1 MAAAK
6 KHPARKAPAGVHLPK
21 GLATHRA
28 GIVGA
33 VLGLAAAGTAV
44 GVAVSRAAAR
54 RVGAE
59 RLGSAAGLPPGR
71 TDAELREDDP
81 LGAASRPADRTA
93 LVQAD
98 DGVLLHVEEVG
109 PTDAPLTVVLVHGYT
124 LSMASWTFQRRT
136 LAAELATANGSRPKA
151 RLVFYDQRGHG
162 ASGRGT
168 AEHATVAQ
176 LGRDLEAVL
185 RARVPSG
192 PVVLVGHSMGGMTV
206 MSLAA
211 LRPELFGTRV
221 VGAALLSTSSGN
233 LADLHFGM
241 PEFLTRLR
249 AALLPVAAFTMRRR
263 PALAERTRRLAADLI
278 SHVTWSLSFASADV
292 DPALGRYVDSMIAG
306 TPVEV
311 IAEFYPALAGL
322 DETGSLEPLRAV
334 PTLVLTGAKDTLIPS
349 AHSDAIV
356 ELLGGADA
364 PGVEYVVVPDA
375 GHMVP
380 LEKPDEVTG
389 ALSALLRRVLAAS
402 PAVADR

>member
-1 MAAAK
+1 M
-6 KHPARKAPAGVHLPK
+6 
-21 GLATHRA
+21 
-28 GIVGA
+28 
-33 VLGLAAAGTAV
+33 LGLAAAGTAV

-71 TDAELREDDP
+71 TDAELRGDDP

-93 LVQAD
+93 VVPAD
-98 DGVLLHVEEVG
+98 DGVPLHVEEVG
-109 PTDAPLTVVLVHGYT
+109 PTDAPLTVVFVHGYT
-124 LSMASWTFQRRT
+124 LSMASWAFQRRA
-136 LAAELATANGSRPKA
+136 LAAELATANGSRPTA

-162 ASGRGT
+162 ASGRGP
-168 AEHATVAQ
+168 AEHSTMEQ
-176 LGRDLEAVL
+176 LGRDL
-185 RARVPSG
+185 ARVLDTRVPRG

-206 MSLAA
+206 MALAA
-211 LRPELFGTRV
+211 LRPELFGDRV
-221 VGAALLSTSSGN
+221 VAAALLSTSSGN
-233 LADLHFGM
+233 LADLDFGL
-241 PEFLTRLR
+241 PEFLTRVR
-249 AALLPVAAFTMRRR
+249 AAVLPVAAFTMRRR

-278 SHVTWSLSFASADV
+278 SHVTWSLSFGSRDV

-322 DETGSLEPLRAV
+322 DETASLEPLLAV
-334 PTLVLTGAKDTLIPS
+334 PTLVLTGSKDTLIPS

-375 GHMVP
+375 GHMVL
-380 LEKPDEVTG
+380 LEQPEVVTG
-389 ALSALLRRVLAAS
+389 ALSALLRRVAAEI
-402 PAVADR
+402 PAVSGR